1 MQTFDQRLFFS
12 LYLLSSPGVPQQQF
26 LQRLLAQPPHRLTQR
41 GDNETKHTWAACY
54 WLLNRQQEPDL
65 NWFPLFLKINMRLM
79 GNWLQ
84 WVSTAHAIF
93 YCEQWVRAWTCG
105 WRKMHLGTSRI
116 LHGDCWHIG
125 RQIFLSGERHSVYD
139 PAHFWLGL
147 NLHLSLCNLSEG
159 ILKTLRFRQM
169 SILSYKIIANII
181 EKLPML
187 FCPEDGQ
194 NDNLKIIPN
203 IVSHWCL
210 LWINLTIGFYFASFY
225 IMKTK
230 LCYFPNCFLRNNSR
244 VLL

>member
-1 MQTFDQRLFFS
+1 MLSCFLISPLGWR
-12 LYLLSSPGVPQQQF
+12 LYLHFVRAGNANIWPKTLLLPLPAKQPRCSSAAVSTEKLQQ
-26 LQRLLAQPPHRLTQR
+26 AQPPHRPTQR

-54 WLLNRQQEPDL
+54 WLLNRQQGPDL

-93 YCEQWVRAWTCG
+93 YCEQWVRAWNCG
-105 WRKMHLGTSRI
+105 WRKTHLGTSRI

-125 RQIFLSGERHSVYD
+125 RQIFLSGERHSAYD

-159 ILKTLRFRQM
+159 ILKTRRFRQM
-169 SILSYKIIANII
+169 SILPYKTIANIT

-187 FCPEDGQ
+187 FLPRRWAKWQ
-194 NDNLKIIPN
+194 
-203 IVSHWCL
+203 S
-210 LWINLTIGFYFASFY
+210 
-225 IMKTK
+225 
-230 LCYFPNCFLRNNSR
+230 
-244 VLL
+244 